1 MTWAKSWIGGPL
13 IMKEV
18 NSMSPTM
25 KIGKLVY
32 AALLLFGP
40 AMVRSGAEAEDIV
53 LKCPNA
59 SFCPLIAVVRVQT
72 LAGR

>member
-1 MTWAKSWIGGPL
+1 
-13 IMKEV
+13 
-18 NSMSPTM
+18 MSPTM

-40 AMVRSGAEAEDIV
+40 AMGAIEAPGAEDIV

-72 LAGR
+72 LPGR